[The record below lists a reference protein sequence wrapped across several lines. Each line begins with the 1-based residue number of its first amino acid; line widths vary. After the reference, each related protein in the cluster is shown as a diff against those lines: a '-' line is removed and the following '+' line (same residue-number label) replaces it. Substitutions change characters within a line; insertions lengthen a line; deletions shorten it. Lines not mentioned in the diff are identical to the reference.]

1 MVIMI
6 KNNSKSLKKFIL
18 IFIANLVGL
27 FLIAGIISNL
37 KGVQLNDVLFIE
49 GLLILMIVLFSSV
62 GGNYQSLSLQ
72 EFGQVNPQYFA
83 NILLE
88 SNVIE
93 KEKIA
98 PASNIQINMDLI
110 SSSLMIGSIIVLISS
125 YLL

>member
-1 MVIMI
+1 MI
-6 KNNSKSLKKFIL
+6 KNNSKSLKKFIS

-37 KGVQLNDVLFIE
+37 KGFHLNDVLFIE
-49 GLLILMIVLFSSV
+49 GLLSLMIVLFSSV

-88 SNVIE
+88 SNAIE

-98 PASNIQINMDLI
+98 SASNIQINMDLI

>member
-1 MVIMI
+1 MI
-6 KNNSKSLKKFIL
+6 KNNSKSLKKFIS

-27 FLIAGIISNL
+27 FLMAGIISNL

>member
-1 MVIMI
+1 MI
-6 KNNSKSLKKFIL
+6 KNNSKSLKKFIS

>member
-1 MVIMI
+1 MI

-125 YLL
+125 SLL

>member
-1 MVIMI
+1 MI